1 MQRAMRKSRNGGSS
15 KEWQQNAGSSE
26 EEQVWKE
33 QRGRAGMEGA
43 VRKSRNGKSNE
54 EEQEWREQ

>member
-1 MQRAMRKSRNGGSS
+1 MDGAMRKSRNGGSS
-15 KEWQQNAGSSE
+15 K

-43 VRKSRNGKSNE
+43 VRKNRYGRSSEKE
-54 EEQEWREQ
+54 PVWKEQ